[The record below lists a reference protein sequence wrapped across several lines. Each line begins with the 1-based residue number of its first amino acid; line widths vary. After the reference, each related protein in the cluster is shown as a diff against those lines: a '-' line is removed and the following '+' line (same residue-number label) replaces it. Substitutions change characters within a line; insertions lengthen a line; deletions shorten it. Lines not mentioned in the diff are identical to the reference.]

1 MKKQQGLIAV
11 GIAAVVIA
19 AIILCG
25 TLLFSGL
32 GNTYYYT
39 QIDNSKLSQVS
50 PQGAIDLSG
59 NGGMDHSYT
68 LTSYDEAGREK
79 DITFGTS
86 RELRE
91 GAFLR
96 LTVSPVRG
104 VLNWSEVQ
112 YDELPTAVQ
121 VHYTAPAEG

>member
-1 MKKQQGLIAV
+1 MKKQGLIAA
-11 GIAAVVIA
+11 GIAAVVVA

-25 TLLFSGL
+25 TFLSSGL

-39 QIDNSKLSQVS
+39 QIDNSRLSQVS
-50 PQGAIDLSG
+50 PQGPIDLSG

-68 LTSYDEAGREK
+68 LTSYDEAGGEK

-91 GAFLR
+91 SAFLR
-96 LTVSPVRG
+96 LTVSPFRG

-121 VHYTAPAEG
+121 AHYDAPTD

>member
-1 MKKQQGLIAV
+1 MSMKKTGLIAAGV
-11 GIAAVVIA
+11 AAVVIA

-25 TLLFSGL
+25 TLFSSGF

-50 PQGAIDLSG
+50 PQGPIDLSG

-68 LTSYDEAGREK
+68 LPSYDENGGEK

-91 GAFLR
+91 GAFLC
-96 LTVSPVRG
+96 LTVSPLRG

-121 VHYTAPAEG
+121 VHYTAPAD

>member
-1 MKKQQGLIAV
+1 MKKKGLIGA

-19 AIILCG
+19 AVILCE
-25 TLLFSGL
+25 TLFFSGL

-39 QIDNSKLSQVS
+39 QIDNSRLSQVS
-50 PQGAIDLSG
+50 PKGPIDLSG

-68 LTSYDEAGREK
+68 LTSYDETGGEK

-91 GAFLR
+91 SAFLR

-104 VLNWSEVQ
+104 VLDWSEVQ

-121 VHYTAPAEG
+121 VHYDAPTD